1 MYKFV
6 YADRHVK
13 INVIYEIGCMSMGR
27 IESISEPWQGLLA
40 NNEALAS
47 SAQSVLNGSEYV
59 RLWGERHPEC
69 TQGLISSGD
78 IERVYDETGF
88 EIRLT
93 AALESVADETT
104 LHQQLRY
111 FRQREMT
118 RIIWRDLAGWADL
131 AETMREL
138 SALADAC
145 IRQALATLYQWHS
158 AQLGKPLNEAGEQQN
173 LIVIGMGKLGA
184 GELNL
189 SSDIDLI
196 FSFSEQGET
205 QGGTRSIGNELFFT
219 RLGQKLVQ
227 ALDNVTADGFV
238 FRVDMRL
245 RHFGDS
251 GALVSCFDAMEDYYQ
266 TQGREWERYAMIKAR
281 FITGNDIEKS
291 ALRSLL
297 RPFVYRRYFDYGV
310 FDSLRGMKSMI
321 VSQLRRKGVEDNIKL
336 GVGGIREIEFI
347 GQVFQLIYGG
357 RDEPLQQ
364 RPILTILDLLAER
377 QCLSEQ
383 AVDDLKQ
390 AYIFLRRTEHRIQAF
405 ADQQTHLLP
414 DDEAGLLRIA
424 QLMGFEKTNDFLFVL
439 NEHREQ
445 VQDHFEQVLTSP
457 QADAQPAEETSLFAS
472 TTDDKVAYLAE
483 LGFEQT
489 QQGVAL
495 ILGLFDTHNY
505 RNLGEIEHQRL
516 VKLLPLLVK
525 AASQVANPDDCLN
538 RLLTLVESIL
548 RRSAYMSLLVE
559 NPLALSQL
567 VKLCAASPWI
577 SSQLARHPM
586 LLDELL
592 DPRTLYDV
600 PDRGQQVRK
609 LTACITTAEETDLEQ
624 QMVLLREFRQIAS
637 LHVAAADITQVL
649 PLMRVGDQLTE
660 LAEIQLAQILE
671 LSWRHMVARHGR
683 PPCTDNDDLSHCG
696 FSVLAY
702 GKLGGL
708 ELGYG
713 SDLDLVFVFD
723 DKVNIGLTDG
733 EKPVEPL
740 VFYTR
745 LAQRMIHF
753 MNTVT
758 AGGIL
763 YEVDMRLRP
772 NGQSGLLVTDVSG
785 FEAYQKYE
793 AWTWEHQA
801 LVRARCVAGD
811 STLSEQVRAIRS
823 EILAQKRDLTTL
835 IKDVSEMRAKMRE
848 QLNKSTT
855 ELFDLKQGEGGIT
868 DIEFMVQ
875 YAALA
880 WSSDCPGLLVYTDN
894 IRMLEALKTSEKL
907 SEHDSNMLAGAYRFY
922 RKLANHCILQEKPI
936 VVPIERVAAYRT
948 QVASIWQR
956 WFG

>member
-1 MYKFV
+1 
-6 YADRHVK
+6 
-13 INVIYEIGCMSMGR
+13 MGR
-27 IESISEPWQGLLA
+27 IESISESWQELLA

-47 SAQSVLNGSEYV
+47 SAQSVLSGSEYV
-59 RLWGERHPEC
+59 RLWGERHPER
-69 TQGLISSGD
+69 TQALISSGD
-78 IERVYDETGF
+78 IEQVYDGAGF
-88 EIRLT
+88 EARLT
-93 AALESVADETT
+93 ATLESVEDETT

-131 AETMREL
+131 AETVREL

-158 AQLGKPLNEAGEQQN
+158 AQFGVPLNEAGEQQN

-205 QGGTRSIGNELFFT
+205 QGGPRSISHELFFT

-227 ALDNVTADGFV
+227 ALDNVTTDGFV

-245 RHFGDS
+245 RPFGDS
-251 GALVSCFDAMEDYYQ
+251 GALVSCFNAMEDYYQ

-281 FITGNDIEKS
+281 FITGNDDEKL

-297 RPFVYRRYFDYGV
+297 KPFVYRRYLDYGV
-310 FDSLRGMKSMI
+310 FDSLREMKSMI
-321 VSQLRRKGVEDNIKL
+321 VSQLRRKGNEDNIKL

-414 DDEAGLLRIA
+414 TDEAGLLRIA
-424 QLMGFEKTNDFLFVL
+424 KLMGFEKTSDFIFVL

-457 QADAQPAEETSLFAS
+457 QADAQPEEELSLFSS

-567 VKLCAASPWI
+567 VKLCAASTWI

-592 DPRTLYDV
+592 DPRTLYEV

-609 LTACITTAEETDLEQ
+609 LTACIASAEETDIEQ

-637 LHVAAADITQVL
+637 LHVAAADVTQVL

-660 LAEIQLAQILE
+660 LAEIQLAKILE
-671 LSWRHMVARHGR
+671 LSWRHMVTRHGR
-683 PPCTDNDDLSHCG
+683 PPCTDNDDLSQCG

-723 DKVNIGLTDG
+723 DKTNEGLTDG

-740 VFYTR
+740 MFYTR

-753 MNTVT
+753 MNTMT

-785 FEAYQKYE
+785 FEAYQKQE

-811 STLSEQVRAIRS
+811 SALSEQITAIRS
-823 EILAQKRDLTTL
+823 EILSQKRELTTL

-848 QLNKSTT
+848 QLNKSTA

-880 WSSDCPGLLVYTDN
+880 WSSDCPDLLVYTDN
-894 IRMLEALKTSEKL
+894 IRMLEALKTSDKL

-922 RKLANHCILQEKPI
+922 RKLANHCILQEKPA

-948 QVASIWQR
+948 QVANMWRR

>member
-1 MYKFV
+1 MIQT
-6 YADRHVK
+6 APL
-13 INVIYEIGCMSMGR
+13 
-27 IESISEPWQGLLA
+27 SEQWQALLA
-40 NNEALAS
+40 NDKVLMD
-47 SAQSVLNGSEYV
+47 SAGLVLRGSDYA
-59 RLWGERHPEC
+59 RLWGERHPERAEI
-69 TQGLISSGD
+69 LLSSSD
-78 IERVYDETGF
+78 MHCVYDEVGF
-88 EIRLT
+88 DTRL
-93 AALESVADETT
+93 AKQLNDVKDEVK

-111 FRQREMT
+111 FRQREMV

-131 AETMREL
+131 AETVREL

-145 IRQALATLYQWHS
+145 IQQTLAKLTQWHCENF
-158 AQLGKPLNEAGEQQN
+158 GIPVNEQGDEQS
-173 LIVIGMGKLGA
+173 LVVIGMGKLGA

-196 FSFSEQGET
+196 FTYANQGET
-205 QGGTRSIGNELFFT
+205 HGGPRSISNEVFFT
-219 RLGQKLVQ
+219 RLGQKLIQ
-227 ALDNVTADGFV
+227 ALDNVTTDGFV

-245 RHFGDS
+245 RPFGDS

-281 FITGNDIEKS
+281 IITGNDAEKGR
-291 ALRSLL
+291 LISLL
-297 RPFVYRRYFDYGV
+297 KPFIYRRYLDYGV
-310 FDSLRGMKSMI
+310 FDSLREMKGMI
-321 VSQLRRKGVEDNIKL
+321 VSQLRRKGVEGNIKL

-357 RDEPLQQ
+357 RDQPLQQ
-364 RPILTILDLLAER
+364 RPILTILDLLSER

-390 AYIFLRRTEHRIQAF
+390 AYVFLRRTEHRIQAF

-414 DDEAGLLRIA
+414 DSDDGLLRIA
-424 QLMGFEKTNDFLFVL
+424 QLMGFTTSSDFLFVL

-445 VQDHFEQVLTSP
+445 VQGHFEQILTSP
-457 QADAQPAEETSLFAS
+457 QADDQPEEETSLFSS
-472 TTDDKVAYLAE
+472 TTDEKVGYLTE
-483 LGFEQT
+483 LGFEQA

-495 ILGLFDTHNY
+495 ILSLFESHTY

-516 VKLLPLLVK
+516 AKLLPLLLK
-525 AASQVANPDDCLN
+525 AASHAANSDDCLS
-538 RLLTLVESIL
+538 RLIPLVERIL

-559 NPLALSQL
+559 NSLALSQL
-567 VKLCAASPWI
+567 VKLCAASAWI

-592 DPRTLYDV
+592 DPRTLYEV
-600 PDRGQQVRK
+600 PERQQQARK
-609 LTACITTAEETDLEQ
+609 LADSIATADKTDLEQ
-624 QMVLLREFRQIAS
+624 QMSLLREFRQIAA
-637 LHVAAADITQVL
+637 LHVAAADVTEVL

-660 LAEIQLAQILE
+660 LAEVQLEQVMA
-671 LSWRHMVARHGR
+671 LSWQHLVARHGR
-683 PPCTDNDDLSHCG
+683 PPCTDNDDLSQCG
-696 FSVLAY
+696 FTILAY
-702 GKLGGL
+702 GKLGGH

-723 DKVNIGLTDG
+723 DEANIGVTDG
-733 EKPVEPL
+733 DKPIEAL
-740 VFYTR
+740 MFYTR
-745 LAQRMIHF
+745 LAQRMIHL
-753 MNTVT
+753 MNTIT

-772 NGQSGLLVTDVSG
+772 NGQSGLLVADVSG
-785 FEAYQKYE
+785 FETYQQQD

-811 STLSEQVRAIRS
+811 KQLSQRVTKIRA

-848 QLNKSTT
+848 QLNKSTV

-880 WSSDCPGLLVYTDN
+880 WSSDWPSLLIYTDN
-894 IRMLEALKTSEKL
+894 IRMLEALKASDKL

-922 RKLANHCILQEKPI
+922 RKLANHCILQEEPA
-936 VVPIERVAAYRT
+936 VVPVEQVAAYRT

>member
-1 MYKFV
+1 MNPAFEQWQV
-6 YADRHVK
+6 LLADDTMLIDSADR
-13 INVIYEIGCMSMGR
+13 
-27 IESISEPWQGLLA
+27 
-40 NNEALAS
+40 
-47 SAQSVLNGSEYV
+47 VLNGSDYV
-59 RLWGERHPEC
+59 RQWGERNPDRASA
-69 TQGLISSGD
+69 LFASGD
-78 IERVYDETGF
+78 VQDAYTLSGYDS
-88 EIRLT
+88 RLT
-93 AALESVADETT
+93 MQLHGVLDEAV
-104 LHQQLRY
+104 LQQQLRY
-111 FRQREMT
+111 FRQREMV
-118 RIIWRDLAGWADL
+118 RIIWRDLSGWADL
-131 AETMREL
+131 AETVREL

-145 IRQALATLYQWHS
+145 IQQALAKLYGWHCKS
-158 AQLGKPLNEAGEQQN
+158 LGTPFDDNGEPQN
-173 LIVIGMGKLGA
+173 LVVLGMGKLGA

-196 FSFSEQGET
+196 FTHASPGNT
-205 QGGTRSIGNELFFT
+205 QGCPRSVSHEVFFT
-219 RLGQKLVQ
+219 RLGQKLIQ
-227 ALDNVTADGFV
+227 ALDNVTTDGFV

-245 RHFGDS
+245 RPFGDS

-281 FITGNDIEKS
+281 VITGNDAEKEN
-291 ALRSLL
+291 LTSLL
-297 RPFVYRRYFDYGV
+297 KPFVYRRYLDYGV
-310 FDSLRGMKSMI
+310 FDSLREMKGMI
-321 VSQLRRKGVEDNIKL
+321 VSQLRRKGVEGNIKL

-357 RDEPLQQ
+357 RDQPLQQ

-383 AVDDLKQ
+383 TVDDLKQ
-390 AYIFLRRTEHRIQAF
+390 AYAFLRRTEHRIQAF

-414 DDEAGLLRIA
+414 SDDEGLLRLA
-424 QLMGFEKTNDFLFVL
+424 QLMDFDSTADFLCDL
-439 NEHREQ
+439 NAHREQ
-445 VQDHFEQVLTSP
+445 VQDHFEQILTSP
-457 QADAQPAEETSLFAS
+457 QAEAQPIEETSLFSS
-472 TTDDKVAYLAE
+472 TTEEKVAYLAE

-495 ILGLFDTHNY
+495 ILGLFDNHAY
-505 RNLGEIEHQRL
+505 RNLGEVEHQRL
-516 VKLLPLLVK
+516 ATLLPLLVK
-525 AASQVANPDDCLN
+525 AASHVANPDDCLN
-538 RLLTLVESIL
+538 RLIPLLESIL

-559 NPLALSQL
+559 NSLALSQL
-567 VKLCAASPWI
+567 VRLCAASPWI
-577 SSQLARHPM
+577 SSQLALHPM

-600 PDRGQQVRK
+600 PDRGQQVNK
-609 LTACITTAEETDLEQ
+609 LADCIATVDKTDLEQ
-624 QMVLLREFRQIAS
+624 HMSLLREFRQITA
-637 LHVAAADITQVL
+637 LHVAAADVTQVL

-660 LAEIQLAQILE
+660 LAEIQLEQVLA
-671 LSWRHMVARHGR
+671 LSGQHLVAHHGR
-683 PPCTDNDDLSHCG
+683 PPCTDNDDLSQCG

-713 SDLDLVFVFD
+713 SDLDLVFLFD
-723 DKVNIGLTDG
+723 DKTNIGMTDG
-733 EKPVEPL
+733 ARPVEPL
-740 VFYTR
+740 MFYTR
-745 LAQRMIHF
+745 LAQRMIHL

-772 NGQSGLLVTDVSG
+772 NGQSGLLVADISG
-785 FEAYQKYE
+785 FEVYQKQD

-811 STLSEQVRAIRS
+811 TILSKKIKGVRA

-835 IKDVSEMRAKMRE
+835 VKDVSEMRAKMRE
-848 QLNKSTT
+848 QLNKSTA

-880 WSSDCPGLLVYTDN
+880 WSSDWESLLVYTDN
-894 IRMLEALKTSEKL
+894 IRMLEALKASDKL
-907 SEHDSNMLAGAYRFY
+907 SEHDSNMLARAYRFY
-922 RKLANHCILQEKPI
+922 RKLANHCILQEEPA
-936 VVPIERVAAYRT
+936 VVPLEQVAAYRT
-948 QVASIWQR
+948 QVAGIWQR